1 MWCLVSQANSVILE
15 VQVDPK
21 AIGQECLEKAC
32 DCLGISKECDYFGL
46 KYQNAKGEELWLN
59 LRNPIERQTGGGVAP
74 LRFALRVKF
83 WVPPHLLLQ
92 EATRHQFYLHSRLE
106 LLEGR
111 LKVADWSSVVRLVA
125 WIAQADIGDY
135 DPLSPPNALYSQ
147 CCQIQPVERC
157 ESKPQ
162 DLIHR
167 IVQQH
172 KEMKGMKPST
182 AEYWLLKEVSNLDTF
197 GQEMFHNTKFG
208 YNGVSMIGVGPH
220 GITVYRN
227 RDEETQNIPY
237 TAIQSATSQRR
248 MFHLV
253 YLSLDGEE
261 TSLNFKLDSSQSASG
276 LYRAITEKH
285 AFYSCE
291 TVRSAVTAQF
301 IRDLKGTIISIFNE
315 DSTLG
320 KKYVF
325 DIRRTCREVYDNARR
340 ALYCEAAT
348 VTLPEEKE
356 ILEKH
361 DCGDCEEPKCK
372 ESRECLAKLLDAMLC
387 RICMDRSFDTALF
400 PCGHAVACLDCARR
414 CERCPLCRADIDHC
428 RTIYLPIELTHV
440 DKHNP
445 KLLSESIEPSYSNS
459 SAEEIQKRI
468 LATES
473 SMVVNSND
481 I

>member
-1 MWCLVSQANSVILE
+1 
-15 VQVDPK
+15 
-21 AIGQECLEKAC
+21 AC

-59 LRNPIERQTGGGVAP
+59 LRNPIERQTGGGVVP

-92 EATRHQFYLHSRLE
+92 EATREEEEEEEEEEKQFGIPKEPSSNLLGVPSFKAQCNAVVERYYTEVVVMYEPHVVPTHQFYLHSRLE
-106 LLEGR
+106 LVEGR
-111 LKVADWSSVVRLVA
+111 LKVPDWVSIARLMA
-125 WIAQADIGDY
+125 LIAQADGGDY
-135 DPLSPPNALYSQ
+135 DALSPPHALYSQ
-147 CCQIQPVERC
+147 CCQIQPTEPC
-157 ESKPQ
+157 EPKPQ
-162 DLIHR
+162 DFLHR

-172 KEMKGMKPST
+172 KEIKGMKTST
-182 AEYWLLKEVSNLDTF
+182 AEYWLLKEISNLDTF
-197 GQEMFHNTKFG
+197 GQEMFHSKFG
-208 YNGVSMIGVGPH
+208 YNGISTIGVGPH
-220 GITVYRN
+220 GITVYRGQ
-227 RDEETQNIPY
+227 DEETQNIPY

-261 TSLNFKLDSSQSASG
+261 TSLDFKLDSSQSATG

-340 ALYCEAAT
+340 ALYCESASIT
-348 VTLPEEKE
+348 PPEEKE
-356 ILEKH
+356 ILGRH
-361 DCGDCEEPKCK
+361 DCADCENPKCK
-372 ESRECLAKLLDAMLC
+372 ESRECLARLLDAMLC
-387 RICMDRSFDTALF
+387 RICMDRSLDTALF

-428 RTIYLPIELTHV
+428 RTIYLPIELTHI
-440 DKHNP
+440 DRHSP
-445 KLLSESIEPSYSNS
+445 K
-459 SAEEIQKRI
+459 
-468 LATES
+468 
-473 SMVVNSND
+473 
-481 I
+481 

>member
-106 LLEGR
+106 LVEGR
-111 LKVADWSSVVRLVA
+111 LKVSDWGSVARLVA
-125 WIAQADIGDY
+125 LIAQADSGDY
-135 DPLSPPNALYSQ
+135 DALSPPHALYSQ
-147 CCQIQPVERC
+147 CCQIQPTEPC
-157 ESKPQ
+157 EPKPQ
-162 DLIHR
+162 DFLHR

-172 KEMKGMKPST
+172 KEIKGMKTST
-182 AEYWLLKEVSNLDTF
+182 AEYWLLKEISNLDTF
-197 GQEMFHNTKFG
+197 GQEMFHSKFG

-220 GITVYRN
+220 GITVYRSD
-227 RDEETQNIPY
+227 DEETQNIPY

-340 ALYCEAAT
+340 ALYCESAT
-348 VTLPEEKE
+348 VRLPEEKE
-356 ILEKH
+356 KQILERH
-361 DCGDCEEPKCK
+361 ECAGDCEDPKCK
-372 ESRECLAKLLDAMLC
+372 ESRECLARLLDAMLC
-387 RICMDRSFDTALF
+387 RICMDRSLDTALF

-445 KLLSESIEPSYSNS
+445 KSVSDTIEPVYGQT
-459 SAEEIQKRI
+459 SAEEIRRRS
-468 LATES
+468 LSTDS
-473 SMVVNSND
+473 SVNGNP

>member
-1 MWCLVSQANSVILE
+1 MWCLVCQPNSVILE

-21 AIGQECLEKAC
+21 AIGQECLEKVC

-46 KYQNAKGEELWLN
+46 KHQSAKGEELWLN
-59 LRNPIERQTGGGVAP
+59 LRNPIERQTGGGVAH

-106 LLEGR
+106 LVEGR
-111 LKVADWSSVVRLVA
+111 LKVSDWTSAAWLVA
-125 WIAQADIGDY
+125 LIAQAEGGDY
-135 DPLSPPNALYSQ
+135 DALKPPHAIYSQ
-147 CCQIQPVERC
+147 CCQIQPTEP
-157 ESKPQ
+157 SDPKPQ
-162 DLIHR
+162 DFLHQ

-172 KEMKGMKPST
+172 KDIKGMKPSA

-197 GQEMFHNTKFG
+197 GQEMFHSKFA
-208 YNGVSMIGVGPH
+208 YTGVSMIGVGPH
-220 GITVYRN
+220 GITVYRGP
-227 RDEETQNIPY
+227 EEATQNIPY
-237 TAIQSATSQRR
+237 TAIQSAMSQRR

-253 YLSLDGEE
+253 YLSLDGVE

-340 ALYCEAAT
+340 ALYCEAANIS
-348 VTLPEEKE
+348 LPEENE
-356 ILEKH
+356 IIDRH
-361 DCGDCEEPKCK
+361 DCEDCANPKCK
-372 ESRECLAKLLDAMLC
+372 ESRECLARLLDAMLC
-387 RICMDRSFDTALF
+387 RICMDRSLDTALF

-414 CERCPLCRADIDHC
+414 CARCPLCRADIDHC

-440 DKHNP
+440 DKHNF
-445 KLLSESIEPSYSNS
+445 KMSSEVVGSKFNVKS
-459 SAEEIQKRI
+459 STEERI
-468 LATES
+468 SERII
-473 SMVVNSND
+473 VNDDN
-481 I
+481 INYNTNI